1 MFEPVCKPVSYA
13 TRKCPVLLKEVAAFV
28 HAVDVLITSHHIIN
42 IMRRKL
48 MVRVELLGKYKNR
61 EPDQSVGT
69 QEIILEAYTM

>member
-1 MFEPVCKPVSYA
+1 
-13 TRKCPVLLKEVAAFV
+13 
-28 HAVDVLITSHHIIN
+28 
-42 IMRRKL
+42 